1 MPARRLDNSTSVKP
15 TPRKSSA
22 KSAKAPAKT
31 AAKAVGKAPAKASV
45 KASASGAKTSARAVR
60 PAEVA
65 PQVEEPLTEANHEAS
80 PEVNHEVNHMDDSVE
95 HAAGHPEHSEHHDEA
110 VEGHNA
116 HNSHDVHDA
125 HDTSEALFDEAALL
139 PSNASGYAEFEALF
153 LRWQV
158 SHDPAQREQLILMY
172 RNLVVSLAR
181 RFMERGE
188 MFEDIVQQGMIG
200 LIYAL
205 DHFDPTRGVRFTT
218 FATPS
223 ILGEIRRYFRDKSW
237 GIRVPR
243 RMQELHQIINR
254 RIEQLT
260 QQYDRA
266 PTYSEIA
273 NALNLPVDEVIEVL
287 EMAHSI
293 EPMSLD
299 EQASSDD
306 GGALSS
312 LGESLGG
319 YDPNLQ
325 KWNDYAPLQAALE
338 SLPERQRIVLQAIYF
353 EGRSQAEIA
362 RQLNVSQMYVS
373 RAQRRA
379 LQKLKEILREGEA

>member
-1 MPARRLDNSTSVKP
+1 VKP
-15 TPRKSSA
+15 SPR
-22 KSAKAPAKT
+22 KAPAKL
-31 AAKAVGKAPAKASV
+31 AKTNVPN
-45 KASASGAKTSARAVR
+45 AKTSSKTSRSAQAS
-60 PAEVA
+60 
-65 PQVEEPLTEANHEAS
+65 PQVEEPSPAVTQANNPEIRNTDVVEIQENHEI
-80 PEVNHEVNHMDDSVE
+80 
-95 HAAGHPEHSEHHDEA
+95 
-110 VEGHNA
+110 
-116 HNSHDVHDA
+116 
-125 HDTSEALFDEAALL
+125 LFDDATLL
-139 PSNASGYAEFEALF
+139 PSGGASGYAEFEALF
-153 LRWQV
+153 LRWQT
-158 SHDPAQREQLILMY
+158 SQDPAQREQLILMY

-205 DHFDPTRGVRFTT
+205 DHFDPSRGVRFTT

-273 NALNLPVDEVIEVL
+273 NALNLPVEDVIEVL

-312 LGESLGG
+312 LGDSLGA

-325 KWNDYAPLQAALE
+325 KWNDYAPLQAAME